1 MWTWSPQENK
11 GIKYYRIYRSKDGI
25 SYHLIGISRPW
36 INRYADYVGETG
48 YKAWYK
54 VSAVD
59 YALNESPFSDAIA
72 ATTYP
77 MTDEQL
83 LDMVQEAHFRYYWE
97 GAEPHSG
104 LAREDIPGRRNM
116 IATGASGFGIM
127 AIIVA
132 TERGF
137 ITRDQAVERLTR
149 ITSFLSQADK
159 FHGAV
164 SHFIDG
170 STGKTI
176 PYFGTK
182 DNGGDLV
189 ETSFLAQGLLA
200 ARQYF
205 TRNTDNEKLIREELI
220 LFGGTSNGTGTS
232 DIATALFCIGTGRP
246 TRRG

>member
-1 MWTWSPQENK
+1 
-11 GIKYYRIYRSKDGI
+11 
-25 SYHLIGISRPW
+25 
-36 INRYADYVGETG
+36 
-48 YKAWYK
+48 
-54 VSAVD
+54 
-59 YALNESPFSDAIA
+59 
-72 ATTYP
+72 

-104 LAREDIPGRRNM
+104 LAREDIPGRRDM

-127 AIIVA
+127 AIIVG

-137 ITRDQAVERLTR
+137 ITRDEAVERLTR
-149 ITSFLSQADK
+149 ITSFLSKADK

-164 SHFIDG
+164 SHFMDG

-205 TRNTDNEKLIREELI
+205 TRNTDNEKLIRERIDTFWRGIEWNWYKRYSDSPFLYWHWSPDQAWVIDHRLI
-220 LFGGTSNGTGTS
+220 GWNETMITYLLAIMS
-232 DIATALFCIGTGRP
+232 P
-246 TRRG
+246 TYAIEPEMY

>member
-1 MWTWSPQENK
+1 
-11 GIKYYRIYRSKDGI
+11 
-25 SYHLIGISRPW
+25 
-36 INRYADYVGETG
+36 
-48 YKAWYK
+48 
-54 VSAVD
+54 
-59 YALNESPFSDAIA
+59 
-72 ATTYP
+72 
-77 MTDEQL
+77 
-83 LDMVQEAHFRYYWE
+83 
-97 GAEPHSG
+97 
-104 LAREDIPGRRNM
+104 M